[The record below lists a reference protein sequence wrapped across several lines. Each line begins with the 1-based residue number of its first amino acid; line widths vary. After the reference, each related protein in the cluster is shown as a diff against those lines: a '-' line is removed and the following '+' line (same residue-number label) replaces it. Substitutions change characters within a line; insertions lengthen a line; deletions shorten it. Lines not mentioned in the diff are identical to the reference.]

1 MGVITISRQLG
12 SQGNDVAQEIA
23 CRLNFPVVCRELIYQ
38 AAIRAEVPEVALA
51 TIDDLG
57 LFGLHPSPEAR
68 KAYHQAVQVL
78 MEELSAEGNVI
89 IVGRAGQ
96 VILRDRPG
104 VLHVKVIA
112 PASLRACR
120 IANKQGISHEAA
132 RAQIEASD
140 RSRHD
145 YLRRFY
151 HVRWDDPEL
160 YDLIINTARLN
171 PGTAAGLICQAL
183 EEFRRKAHPDD

>member
-23 CRLNFPVVCRELIYQ
+23 SRLNYPVVCRELINQ
-38 AAIRAEVPEVALA
+38 AAIRAGVPEVALA

-68 KAYHQAVQVL
+68 KAYHHAVQVL
-78 MEELSAEGNVI
+78 MEEFSADGDVI

-96 VILRDRPG
+96 VILRNHPG

-120 IANKQGISHEAA
+120 IANQQGISSK
-132 RAQIEASD
+132 Q
-140 RSRHD
+140 
-145 YLRRFY
+145 L
-151 HVRWDDPEL
+151 EL
-160 YDLIINTARLN
+160 KSMQATVPDMIIYVAFIMFVGMILSCM
-171 PGTAAGLICQAL
+171 I
-183 EEFRRKAHPDD
+183 